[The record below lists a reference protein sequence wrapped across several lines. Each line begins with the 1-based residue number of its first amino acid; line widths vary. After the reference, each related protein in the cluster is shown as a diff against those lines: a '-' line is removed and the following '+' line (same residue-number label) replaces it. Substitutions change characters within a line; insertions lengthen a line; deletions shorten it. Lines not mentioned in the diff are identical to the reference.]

1 MRAVYNF
8 SIFLTSILI
17 GFLCFE
23 LSLRLF
29 EINDDWSVT
38 KKANIL
44 RNVSYQYDLNGLYP
58 SDTDSVDYKRN
69 EFGLRDDCRDP
80 SDIAILTIG
89 GSTTD
94 QRYVDFKHT
103 YQKTLQNRLQSNL
116 GKNGC
121 VTNAG
126 VDGHSTWGHI
136 FSFKHWFPLIP
147 NLSPDYVLLY
157 IGINDTNILRPEAP
171 IDGFDLNTNNS
182 IKSWL
187 KQFRTVQYLRPIFN
201 IISKSSKG
209 NNAPY
214 NGHFPKKYTENDYTV
229 STLNESTPT
238 LTAVKLEHFRRNLS
252 TMLNYIREM
261 DATAICI
268 SQPHRTV
275 STIGGKLRG
284 IENTFGAEF
293 SGLDVDYVLQ
303 SINHVLEMSCGEN
316 YLNLYDEVFQS
327 EHFYDGVHTTNI
339 GSEYIGNLIADF
351 FLERN
356 LQFDSR

>member
-1 MRAVYNF
+1 MKAIYNLGL
-8 SIFLTSILI
+8 FLISTLI

-29 EINDDWSVT
+29 ETNDDWSVN

-58 SDTDSVDYKRN
+58 SDTDIVDYKRSK
-69 EFGLRDDCRDP
+69 FALRDDCRDP

-103 YQKTLQNRLQSNL
+103 YQKILQNRLQNNL

-136 FSFKHWFPLIP
+136 FSFEHWFPLIP

-157 IGINDTNILRPEAP
+157 IGINDTNILKPDAP
-171 IDGFDLNTNNS
+171 IAGFDLNTNNS

-187 KQFRTVQYLRPIFN
+187 KQLR
-201 IISKSSKG
+201 
-209 NNAPY
+209 
-214 NGHFPKKYTENDYTV
+214 
-229 STLNESTPT
+229 
-238 LTAVKLEHFRRNLS
+238 
-252 TMLNYIREM
+252 
-261 DATAICI
+261 
-268 SQPHRTV
+268 
-275 STIGGKLRG
+275 
-284 IENTFGAEF
+284 
-293 SGLDVDYVLQ
+293 
-303 SINHVLEMSCGEN
+303 
-316 YLNLYDEVFQS
+316 
-327 EHFYDGVHTTNI
+327 
-339 GSEYIGNLIADF
+339 
-351 FLERN
+351 
-356 LQFDSR
+356 